1 MESVFCGSFFLTKTT
16 DLQSLLVLGFVPQPN
31 LRDWMGMGK
40 KIRSVEKIHGR
51 INREMVV
58 CEKRLLALGSFGELM
73 GRRRQC

>member
-1 MESVFCGSFFLTKTT
+1 MGFASSTQR
-16 DLQSLLVLGFVPQPN
+16 DLQSLLVLGFVPQSN
-31 LRDWMGMGK
+31 LRDCLSWMGMGK
-40 KIRSVEKIHGR
+40 KIRSMEKIHGR